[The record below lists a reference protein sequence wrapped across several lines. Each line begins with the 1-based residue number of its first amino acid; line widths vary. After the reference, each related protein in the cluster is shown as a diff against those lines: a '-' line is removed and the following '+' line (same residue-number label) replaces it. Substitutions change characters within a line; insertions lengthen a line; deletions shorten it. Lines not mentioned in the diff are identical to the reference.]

1 MIKLTD
7 YMKAIEGVNYTPALD
22 TGTIELDGAYVCDML
37 SDVMGSA
44 KPQQAWITIMKHLN
58 VIAVASM
65 TGIPVI
71 VLSKGNVPDAT
82 VIDKATEEGIAIVC
96 SPLPTYELAGILY
109 KMIQADIGVE
119 NSDSPH
125 PNRNSGAPTKR

>member
-7 YMKAIEGVNYTPALD
+7 YMKAIQGENNTPALD
-22 TGTIELDGAYVCDML
+22 LGVIELDGAYVCDML

-44 KPQQAWITIMKHLN
+44 KPKQAWITIMKHLN

-71 VLSKGNVPDAT
+71 VLSKGNVPDAA
-82 VIDKATEEGIAIVC
+82 VIDKATEEGIALIS
-96 SPLPTYELAGILY
+96 SPLPSFELAGILY
-109 KMIQADIGVE
+109 SQLKA
-119 NSDSPH
+119 
-125 PNRNSGAPTKR
+125 

>member
-7 YMKAIEGVNYTPALD
+7 FMKAISGVNYTPALD
-22 TGTIELDGAYVCDML
+22 LGSIELDGAYVCDML

-44 KPQQAWITIMKHLN
+44 KPKQAWITIMKHLN

-71 VLSKGNVPDAT
+71 VLSKGNTPEAAV
-82 VIDKATEEGIAIVC
+82 VDKATEEGIALVS
-96 SPLPTYELAGILY
+96 SPLSTYDLAGILY
-109 KMIQADIGVE
+109 QQLHG
-119 NSDSPH
+119 
-125 PNRNSGAPTKR
+125 